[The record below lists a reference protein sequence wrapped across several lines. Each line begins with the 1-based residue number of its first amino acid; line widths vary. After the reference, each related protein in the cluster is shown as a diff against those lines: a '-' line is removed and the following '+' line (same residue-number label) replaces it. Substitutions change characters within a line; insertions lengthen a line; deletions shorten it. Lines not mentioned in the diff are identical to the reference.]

1 MIGFDSY
8 LCINRRILE
17 KDHGETPEDNFIL
30 AHSILITIFITAN
43 RSIEFVKLD
52 NVQKVGVGN
61 DQEGLADLFVGLK
74 LVKCG
79 SMGLICLSEVELV
92 DEMAEIDS
100 FIGFT

>member
-17 KDHGETPEDNFIL
+17 KDHGETPEDNFIH
-30 AHSILITIFITAN
+30 AHSILITIFITAT

-61 DQEGLADLFVGLK
+61 AQEGLADLFVGLK

-79 SMGLICLSEVELV
+79 SLGLLCLSKVELV
-92 DEMAEIDS
+92 DDMAEID
-100 FIGFT
+100 GFMGFP